1 MTKKSLLLVGFVS
14 ACSLALAG
22 AKSYEIVIA
31 HPSVAGSV
39 QLPAGEYKLTVA
51 DGTATFTDAHS
62 KKTVTAPVK
71 VETAKTKYA
80 STAVETSTEGKTER
94 VAAIRLGGS
103 TSKIQFVAAPAAKPA
118 M

>member
-22 AKSYEIVIA
+22 AKSYNIVIA
-31 HPSVAGSV
+31 QPAVAGSL

-51 DGTATFTDAHS
+51 DGTATFTDVRT
-62 KKTVTAPVK
+62 KKAVTAPVK
-71 VETAKTKYA
+71 VETAKTKFDR
-80 STAVETSTEGKTER
+80 TAVETSAEGKTER
-94 VAAIRLGGS
+94 VTAIDLGGS
-103 TSKIQFVAAPAAKPA
+103 TNKVEFVGAPAAKPA

>member
-1 MTKKSLLLVGFVS
+1 
-14 ACSLALAG
+14 
-22 AKSYEIVIA
+22 
-31 HPSVAGSV
+31 
-39 QLPAGEYKLTVA
+39 
-51 DGTATFTDAHS
+51 
-62 KKTVTAPVK
+62 